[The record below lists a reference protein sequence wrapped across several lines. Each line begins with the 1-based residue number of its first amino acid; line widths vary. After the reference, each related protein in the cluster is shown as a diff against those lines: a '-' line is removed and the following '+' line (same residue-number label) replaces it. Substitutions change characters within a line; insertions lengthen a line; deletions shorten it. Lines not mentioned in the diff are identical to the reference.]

1 MKSFIFAIF
10 IIVAVS
16 QANSQT
22 ISNIDLDDIKE
33 ETLDSTSDYYYPT
46 LVKRVADVTDELTD
60 SEYTY
65 LYYGAAFQENYSP
78 YTMFG
83 VNGYVDDLLGE
94 KKYKQAL
101 EVARAEWQKKPV
113 HLLLLERI
121 LFCFHKLHEDDSVK
135 AYQDIYSGLLG
146 AITRSG
152 DGKSMESAFVTISV
166 FHEYT
171 LLENLGLK
179 STGQVLMQGNSGPVD
194 RLILKKRGQKRKR
207 GQKKIKEI
215 YFNVSLPLGSMNS
228 IMKSLDD

>member
-1 MKSFIFAIF
+1 MKNFFFILLY
-10 IIVAVS
+10 IVLES
-16 QANSQT
+16 QAGGQI
-22 ISNIDLDDIKE
+22 ISNVDLDDIRE

-46 LVKRVADVTDELTD
+46 LMNRVADMTDELTD
-60 SEYTY
+60 SEYSY
-65 LYYGAAFQENYSP
+65 LYYGAAFQKNYSP

-83 VNGYVDDLLGE
+83 VNGYVDDLLDDN
-94 KKYKQAL
+94 KYKQAL
-101 EVARAEWQKKPV
+101 EIARDEWQRKPV

-121 LFCFHKLHEDDSVK
+121 LFCFHKLHEDDSVR
-135 AYQDIYSGLLG
+135 AYQDVYSGLLG
-146 AITRSG
+146 AIRSSG
-152 DGKSMESAFVTISV
+152 DGKSMESAYVTITV

-179 STGQVLMQGNSGPVD
+179 STGQILMQGKAGPVD
-194 RLILKKRGQKRKR
+194 RLTIKKRGQKRKR